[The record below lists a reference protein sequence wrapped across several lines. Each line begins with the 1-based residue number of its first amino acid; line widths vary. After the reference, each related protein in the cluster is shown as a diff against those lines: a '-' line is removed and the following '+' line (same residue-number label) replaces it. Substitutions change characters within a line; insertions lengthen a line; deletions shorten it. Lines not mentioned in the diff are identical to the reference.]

1 MSAAM
6 STGLP
11 VVKMNGLGNAIAV
24 VDLRGGHAP
33 LTTAEA
39 RRLAE
44 PAAGLGFDQI
54 MALHDGAGDV
64 DCFMRIYNSDGSEVS
79 ACGNGTRCVADVLFG
94 EGGARR
100 LVLATDAGRLIC
112 TPGGRPGTVSVDMG
126 VPRLAWNEIPL
137 AHAVPDTRAVAVP
150 LAGVP
155 GAEAIRGAGLLGPAT
170 VVNVGN
176 PHAIFWVVDPDAID
190 FARLGPVIEHHPLFP
205 ERVNV
210 SLARIDRPDRITL
223 KVWERGAG
231 LTRACGT
238 AACATMVAAVLT
250 GRTGRAATIVLPGG
264 ELDLSWGEDGHILMT
279 GPTET
284 EATGVIDRESLAVV
298 LDPARAA

>member
-1 MSAAM
+1 MV
-6 STGLP
+6 TGLP

-24 VDLRGGHAP
+24 VDLRGGHPP
-33 LTTAEA
+33 LTEDEA

-44 PAAGLGFDQI
+44 PAVGLGFDQI
-54 MALHDGAGDV
+54 MALHDGSGDT

-79 ACGNGTRCVADVLFG
+79 ACGNGTRCVAEVLFA
-94 EGGARR
+94 EAGARR
-100 LVLATDAGRLIC
+100 LVLATGAGPLIC
-112 TPGGRPGTVSVDMG
+112 TPGDKAGTVSVDMG
-126 VPRLAWNEIPL
+126 VPRLAWSEIPL
-137 AHAVPDTRAVAVP
+137 AHAVPDTRAVEVP
-150 LAGVP
+150 LDGIAG
-155 GAEAIRGAGLLGPAT
+155 ATAIRGAGLIGPAT

-176 PHAIFWVVDPDAID
+176 PHAIFWVADPEAVD

-205 ERVNV
+205 ERINV
-210 SLARIDRPDRITL
+210 SLARVDAPDRITL

-238 AACATMVAAVLT
+238 ATCATMVAAVLT

-264 ELDLSWGEDGHILMT
+264 ELALSWGEDGHIHMT

-284 EATGVIDRESLAVV
+284 EAFGTLDRARLAVTFH
-298 LDPARAA
+298 PARAA